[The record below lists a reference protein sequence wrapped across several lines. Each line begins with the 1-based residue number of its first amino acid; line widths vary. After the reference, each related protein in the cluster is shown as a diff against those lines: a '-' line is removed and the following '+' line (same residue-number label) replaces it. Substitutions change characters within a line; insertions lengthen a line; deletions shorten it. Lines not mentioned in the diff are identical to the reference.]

1 MRWAARLGRSGVHGP
16 CVDGDR
22 ADDQCSLGSG
32 VADVEAIGCDA
43 EAVPA
48 DDQNVPAAGGFEP
61 QRVVGFI
68 RVQLFPEEFSV
79 GTIRAAR
86 GVSSLGAHWHRW
98 TLRPGPLQPRWQRQ
112 SVKVT

>member
-1 MRWAARLGRSGVHGP
+1 
-16 CVDGDR
+16 
-22 ADDQCSLGSG
+22 
-32 VADVEAIGCDA
+32 
-43 EAVPA
+43 
-48 DDQNVPAAGGFEP
+48 
-61 QRVVGFI
+61 
-68 RVQLFPEEFSV
+68 VQLFPEEFSV